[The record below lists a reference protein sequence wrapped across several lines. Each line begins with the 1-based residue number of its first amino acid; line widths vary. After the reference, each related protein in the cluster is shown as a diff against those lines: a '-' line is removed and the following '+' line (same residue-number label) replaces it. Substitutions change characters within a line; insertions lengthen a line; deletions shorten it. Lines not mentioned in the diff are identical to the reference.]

1 MLFRPANRADV
12 PAIVALLADD
22 VLGRDREADD
32 PAAYFAAFDAIAAE
46 PDNHLIVAE
55 HEGLVVA
62 CCQLTF
68 ITGLALNA
76 ARRAQVEGVRVA
88 ESLRGTG
95 LGESMIAHVEAR
107 ARAAGCSVIQLTTNR
122 TRADAQRFYERLG
135 FTPSHI
141 GYKKSL

>member
-22 VLGRDREADD
+22 VLGRGREADD

-68 ITGLALNA
+68 ITGLALWHGEPSQ
-76 ARRAQVEGVRVA
+76 ARAIIGVGFCGGYTTFSTASVETVR
-88 ESLRGTG
+88 LLQRGRYWAG
-95 LGESMIAHVEAR
+95 LGNAFGTLAVTVA
-107 ARAAGCSVIQLTTNR
+107 AAAGGL
-122 TRADAQRFYERLG
+122 ALA
-135 FTPSHI
+135 
-141 GYKKSL
+141 SL